1 MKVIVLMGGTSAE
14 REVSLKSGTAVV
26 KALRSKGYQAEGL
39 DFNSSSV
46 INKIQEFGPEV
57 VFIALHGKP
66 GEDGSVQGLLDLLG
80 VPYTGSGLAT
90 SAICIDKILTKKYLQ
105 LEGIPTAPYEI
116 ISQSDYRQDPQSI
129 CKYLASQLGLPL
141 VVKPPAQGSS
151 IGTMIVREPTQIGPA
166 LEQAFLYD
174 SDVLVEQFIAGTE
187 VTVAI
192 LGNREIEVLPII
204 EITSV
209 NEFYDYDSK
218 YTQGKCQHII
228 PARIVQDVGQ
238 KIKGIAENTY
248 RSLGCRGFARVDFR
262 IDESGNPYVLEVNT
276 IPGMTEMS
284 LVPDAAR
291 AAGISFAELV
301 DQIVKLAQER

>member
-1 MKVIVLMGGTSAE
+1 MKVLVLMGGTSAE
-14 REVSLKSGTAVV
+14 REVSLKSGTAVA
-26 KALRSKGYQAEGL
+26 KALRSKGYQVEAL
-39 DFNSSSV
+39 DFNSNI
-46 INKIQEFGPEV
+46 INKIQELRPEV

-80 VPYTGSGLAT
+80 VPYTGSDLAT

-105 LEGIPTAPYEI
+105 LEGIPTAPYQI
-116 ISQSDYRQDPQSI
+116 ISQSDYRQDVQSF
-129 CKYLASQLGLPL
+129 CHNLVGQLGLPL

-151 IGTMIVREPTQIGPA
+151 IGTMIVRNEAQIGPA

-174 SDVLVEQFIAGTE
+174 SDVLVEQYIAGSE

-192 LGNREIEVLPII
+192 LGNREVEVLPII

-228 PARIVQDVGQ
+228 PARISQEIQQ
-238 KIKGIAENTY
+238 KITRIAENTY

-291 AAGISFAELV
+291 AAGIDFTELV
-301 DQIVKLAQER
+301 DRVVKLAMER

>member
-1 MKVIVLMGGTSAE
+1 MKVLVLMGGTSAE
-14 REVSLKSGTAVV
+14 REVSLKSGTAVA
-26 KALRSKGYQAEGL
+26 KALRSKGYQVEAL
-39 DFNSSSV
+39 DFNSNI
-46 INKIQEFGPEV
+46 INKIQELRPEV

-80 VPYTGSGLAT
+80 VPYTGSDLAT

-105 LEGIPTAPYEI
+105 LEGIPTAPYQI
-116 ISQSDYRQDPQSI
+116 ISQSDYRQDVQSF
-129 CKYLASQLGLPL
+129 CHNLVGQLGLPL

-151 IGTMIVREPTQIGPA
+151 IGTMIVRNEAQIGPA

-174 SDVLVEQFIAGTE
+174 SDVLVEQYIAGSE

-192 LGNREIEVLPII
+192 LGNREVEVLPII

-228 PARIVQDVGQ
+228 PARISQEIQQ
-238 KIKGIAENTY
+238 KITRIAENTY

-262 IDESGNPYVLEVNT
+262 IDELGNPYVLEVNT

-291 AAGISFAELV
+291 AAGIDFTELV
-301 DQIVKLAQER
+301 DRVVKLAMER